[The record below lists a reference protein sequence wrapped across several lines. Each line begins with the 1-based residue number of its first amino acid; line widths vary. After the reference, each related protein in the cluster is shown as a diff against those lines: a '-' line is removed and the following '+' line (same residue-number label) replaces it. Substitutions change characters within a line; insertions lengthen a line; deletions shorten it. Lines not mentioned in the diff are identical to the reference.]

1 MKKII
6 KNFYWTFIKR
16 KNFSQGLEEKFIN
29 DYFKKQNGFYI
40 DVGCHDPFRF
50 SNTAYLY
57 KQGWRGINIDANE
70 ESIARFDKYRDRD
83 INIRALISNEKK
95 TLEYYYFND
104 HALNGVLEN
113 DRVEEL
119 LGLKYKIVKKEYLN
133 TITLNQILEKYPP
146 AGIVDFL
153 NIDVE
158 GKELYVLKSIDLNK
172 NLAKMIMVEQNNNF
186 NQIQKYLNRFN
197 YKLIDKIDRNLVFEK
212 I

>member
-1 MKKII
+1 MKK
-6 KNFYWTFIKR
+6 NL
-16 KNFSQGLEEKFIN
+16 S

-40 DVGCHDPFRF
+40 DVGCHDPLDFQMQ
-50 SNTAYLY
+50 YLY

-119 LGLKYKIVKKEYLN
+119 LGLKYKIVKKNIN

-158 GKELYVLKSIDLNK
+158 VK
-172 NLAKMIMVEQNNNF
+172 NYMF
-186 NQIQKYLNRFN
+186 
-197 YKLIDKIDRNLVFEK
+197 
-212 I
+212 